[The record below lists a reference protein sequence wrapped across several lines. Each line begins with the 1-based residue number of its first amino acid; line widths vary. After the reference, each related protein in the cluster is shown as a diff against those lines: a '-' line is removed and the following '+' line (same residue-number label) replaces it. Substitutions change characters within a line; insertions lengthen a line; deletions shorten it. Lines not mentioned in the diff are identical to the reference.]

1 MKLAYT
7 YDSGSYSARI
17 VGSTPTEGTNKN
29 YNMINEKKSSHSIK
43 ENPLKIICLGGL
55 GEVGQNMT
63 LFEYNGKIL
72 ILDIGLMFP
81 GENMP
86 GIDCVIPNIEYLRG
100 REKDI
105 IGIVFTHGH
114 YDHIGAVP
122 YILNKFWRPDLPI
135 YASPLTKAIILKRQE
150 EVPNQPRLNI
160 TPVKDG
166 DKINLGPFGIEFF
179 QQAHTI
185 PDNMGIVI
193 KTPLGNIVHTSD
205 FKFDPN
211 PVYDK
216 PTDFNKLRQIASQGV
231 WLLMSDSTG
240 AEEEGH
246 SLSEETIMKNLETIF
261 QQSKGK
267 IIASSFGS
275 LINRIQQIIAL
286 SEKYGRYV
294 AIDGSTMKTN
304 IEICQNLKY
313 VKIKKGTIIPAKK
326 LSSYPD
332 DKITL
337 ICTGAQGEERAVLAR
352 IASGEYQ
359 NIGVKPN
366 DTVIFSSSTVPGNE
380 RTVQALKDEFFRQRC
395 EVYHYKMMDIHA
407 SGHARQD
414 ELKEMISIMK
424 PQFFFPVHGQFS
436 MLASNA
442 KLAQKM
448 GVKEQNVVFGENGQ
462 IIEFSRDKFE
472 ILKKRAPSEYV
483 MVDGLGVGDVGEVV
497 LRDRNILS
505 KDGIFVIIT
514 IVDHATGKVR
524 NSPDIISRGF
534 IYLRESK
541 DLLTETRRR
550 VVKIISRSTGKDG
563 AVNWNYIKNNIRNE
577 LGEFLFKKTQRRP
590 MVLPVIIEV

>member
-1 MKLAYT
+1 MIQDK
-7 YDSGSYSARI
+7 
-17 VGSTPTEGTNKN
+17 KN
-29 YNMINEKKSSHSIK
+29 SPK
-43 ENPLKIICLGGL
+43 ENNLKIVCLGGL
-55 GEVGQNMT
+55 GEVGENMT
-63 LFEYNGKIL
+63 LFEYQGKIL

-86 GIDCVIPNIEYLRG
+86 GVDCVIPNIEYLKG

-105 IGIVFTHGH
+105 VGVLFTHGH

-122 YILNKFWRPDLPI
+122 YIMNKIWRPELPI
-135 YASPLTKAIILKRQE
+135 YASALTKAIILKRQE
-150 EVPNQPRLNI
+150 EVPNQPKLNI
-160 TPVKDG
+160 NTIKDG
-166 DKINLGPFGIEFF
+166 DKINLFPFSIEFF
-179 QQAHTI
+179 HQAHTI
-185 PDNMGIVI
+185 PDNLGMVI

-205 FKFDPN
+205 FKFDAN
-211 PVYDK
+211 PIYDK
-216 PTDFNKLRQIASQGV
+216 PTDFQKLKLIAQQGV
-231 WLLMSDSTG
+231 WILMSDSTG

-261 QQSKGK
+261 KQSKGK
-267 IIASSFGS
+267 IVASSFGS
-275 LINRIQQIIAL
+275 LINRIQQIITL

-294 AIDGSTMKTN
+294 AIDGNTMKTN
-304 IEICQNLKY
+304 IEICRNLKY
-313 VKIKKGTIIPAKK
+313 VKIKKDTIIPAKK
-326 LSSYPD
+326 LSSYPPE
-332 DKITL
+332 KITL
-337 ICTGAQGEERAVLAR
+337 ICTGAQGEEKAVLAR
-352 IASGEYQ
+352 IASGEY
-359 NIGVKPN
+359 PN
-366 DTVIFSSSTVPGNE
+366 LKIDPKDTVIFSSSTVPGNE
-380 RTVQALKDEFFRQRC
+380 RTVQALKDEFFRQKA

-407 SGHARQD
+407 SGHARQE

-424 PQFFFPVHGQFS
+424 PKFFFPVHGQFS

-442 KLAQKM
+442 KLAQSV
-448 GVKEQNVVFGENGQ
+448 GIKEENIIFTENGQ
-462 IIEFSRDKFE
+462 IIDFYKDKFE
-472 ILKKRAPSEYV
+472 FSKKKAPSEYV
-483 MVDGLGVGDVGEVV
+483 MVDGLGIGDVGEVV

-577 LGEFLFKKTQRRP
+577 LGEYLFKKTQRRP